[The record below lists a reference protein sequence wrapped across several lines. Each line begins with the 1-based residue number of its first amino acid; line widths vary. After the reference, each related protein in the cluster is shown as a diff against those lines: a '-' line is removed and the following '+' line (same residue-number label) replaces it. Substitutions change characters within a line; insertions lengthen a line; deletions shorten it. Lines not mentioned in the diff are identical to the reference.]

1 MSSSP
6 HQNEQIKPLAPPVPV
21 LDQADGLE
29 DIVEFRGKSMSVS
42 AAEAAL
48 GLQNVNGA
56 FDAFREKQQR
66 LNKEMPFIS
75 YLALVKEFP
84 ELAADAHQRL
94 YGALQ
99 VSGISGTIE
108 IGNENYPVYDFLKD
122 PDGGGVDAMFGGDQA
137 VHALASQLQI
147 NDKRVFVVYG
157 PTGTGKNTLLRRLKS
172 AFEKHS
178 QSQEGAVM
186 ELGFKDPDSE
196 EISWSP
202 RRENP
207 LHAIP
212 RELRAELLPWMKKER
227 LLPSNHTA
235 GSSAS
240 QTGNSY
246 IPLEG
251 DLSFTSREK
260 LDQILN
266 HESVQGDF
274 IKAMGFLR
282 VRRFSCSETA
292 RRGIAAFVP
301 KTIETNQAS
310 FSSLRER
317 DSEGVSHSVNSKSDM
332 TQSSDDALDSTA
344 VYERYVRANR
354 GLLEFQELQR
364 LSSVVRGT
372 LLTSAEDHVIESPE
386 GDLEHFDIV
395 IIGHTTTGEYEKMI
409 QDPTVRRRVI
419 GIPLGYNTRV
429 DDELAIYK
437 RDYHPGSEKVIKH
450 IAPLALETLAEYAVL
465 TRLEDPIMSGISL
478 LQKLRLYNG
487 ERLPGITADQ
497 IAALREEHCKEGMT
511 GDSPADSQNR
521 ISALLGNNLLRY
533 VSPYDVLKEIKRD
546 TETSQDSERVKK
558 ITALLRDK
566 LDQETLKHIKESWQL
581 DDNKLQIEYDRYLD
595 EVKAYTQKET
605 RAQHFT
611 GQQRQADETFMRSI
625 EELAGIPESGKDSFR
640 SQFMTDLGALSLDDK
655 IPAGQSSYAA
665 MIEKRN
671 ELRGVFAKKL
681 GISASVAN
689 LGELLERVREQ
700 MVGPGVEN
708 ARVELQEAYD
718 TLHANLQKKFGYN
731 EESAAGV
738 ILRVAKRDAVTL
750 DDN

>member
-1 MSSSP
+1 MPSSSP
-6 HQNEQIKPLAPPVPV
+6 QNEQVKPAALPVPA

-29 DIVEFRGKSMSVS
+29 ELVEFRGRSLTVA
-42 AAEAAL
+42 AAESAL
-48 GLQNVNGA
+48 GLQNANGA
-56 FDAFREKQQR
+56 FDAFRENQQR
-66 LNKEMPFIS
+66 LNKEMPFVS

-99 VSGISGTIE
+99 VSGVSGTIQ
-108 IGNENYPVYDFLKD
+108 IGNENYPVYEFLKD

-186 ELGFKDPDSE
+186 ELGFKDPDSG

-227 LLPSNHTA
+227 QLSPV
-235 GSSAS
+235 GSSS
-240 QTGNSY
+240 TQSGSSY

-260 LDQILN
+260 LEKILN
-266 HESVQGDF
+266 HDTVQGDF
-274 IKAMGFLR
+274 IKAMNFLR
-282 VRRFSCSETA
+282 VRRFSFSETA

-301 KTIETNQAS
+301 KTIETNQVT
-310 FSSLRER
+310 FSSHRVS
-317 DSEGVSHSVNSKSDM
+317 DSETSSQPVSAQAEK
-332 TQSSDDALDSTA
+332 TQSLDDSLDSTA

-364 LSSVVRGT
+364 LSSAVRGT
-372 LLTSAEDHVIESPE
+372 LLTSAEDHVVESPE

-395 IIGHTTTGEYEKMI
+395 IIGHTTTDEYEKMI

-450 IAPLALETLAEYAVL
+450 VAPLALEALAEYAVL
-465 TRLEDPIMSGISL
+465 TRLGEPKDTGISL
-478 LQKLRLYNG
+478 LQKMRLYNG
-487 ERLPGITADQ
+487 ERLPGITMEQ
-497 IAALREEHCKEGMT
+497 ITALREEHCKEGMS

-533 VSPYDVLKEIKRD
+533 VSPYDVLREIERD
-546 TETSQDSERVKK
+546 AETSKDSEKIKK
-558 ITALLRDK
+558 ITELLRDK
-566 LDQETLKHIKESWQL
+566 LDQETLKHIKESWNL
-581 DDNKLQIEYDRYLD
+581 DDSKLQVEYDRYLD

-611 GQQRQADETFMRSI
+611 GQPRQADEAVMRSI
-625 EELAGIPESGKDSFR
+625 EELAGIPESNKDSFR
-640 SQFMTDLGALSLDDK
+640 SQFMTDLGALSLDGK

-681 GISASVAN
+681 GMSASVAN

-700 MVGPGVEN
+700 MVGPGVTN
-708 ARVELQEAYD
+708 ARPELQQAYD
-718 TLHANLQKKFGYN
+718 ALHANLQNKFGYN
-731 EESAAGV
+731 EESAAGL
-738 ILRVAKRDAVTL
+738 ILRVAKRDALTL
-750 DDN
+750 EDDR